1 MCWGVFKQKL
11 ISLRVKYF
19 VHVLLDCNLFE
30 INIGYGFLN
39 INLLQQPSVQLTV
52 TLSHNGAFKIPVVV
66 LLCGVIVSG
75 SLFYSD
81 QDNATKLL
89 LDAGA
94 DINYKN
100 AVGTFPLELSTT
112 LGNYKVLRLL
122 AKHPRVNLH
131 NQVCLG
137 PH

>member
-1 MCWGVFKQKL
+1 MQL
-11 ISLRVKYF
+11 I
-19 VHVLLDCNLFE
+19 
-30 INIGYGFLN
+30 
-39 INLLQQPSVQLTV
+39 V

-81 QDNATKLL
+81 QDDAAKLL
-89 LDAGA
+89 LNAGA

-100 AVGTFPLELSTT
+100 AVGTFPLELSTA

-131 NQVCLG
+131 NQVRLG